1 MARKNLSGADKQHCE
16 AAWRI
21 AVGLAKASEL
31 EVVDYMIHVA
41 PKVYEEILAT
51 NEDFSAEGFIKLHT
65 RLFGNGKVAKG
76 KLLNILN
83 EALEFDFV
91 EIQIGSLVAIFSK
104 FIFALY
110 SNKSFSQGNLIT
122 CAVFFIKY
130 LQLLGF
136 DYLNAKPFERDS
148 LYFRLA
154 IEAGDIK
161 SLSKFIEN
169 FVFSKNNKLSINKS
183 FKNNSGSAKM
193 VSALLPSNTEI
204 AVLDAIKKNP
214 EITQEELAKQVKKSV
229 RTVKT
234 VTKDLSDKGFIT
246 RQNGKRYGRWIV
258 L

>member
-41 PKVYEEILAT
+41 PKVYEEILAV
-51 NEDFSAEGFIKLHT
+51 NENFSPEGFVTLHT
-65 RLFGNGKVAKG
+65 RLTGNEKSSKG

-83 EALEFDFV
+83 EALDFDFD
-91 EIQIGSLVAIFSK
+91 EIQIDALVEHFAK
-104 FIFALY
+104 FIYKLY
-110 SNKSFSQGNLIT
+110 SNKTFAQGNTIT

-148 LYFRLA
+148 LYFRFAL
-154 IEAGDIK
+154 ENGDTHALK
-161 SLSKFIEN
+161 NFISN
-169 FVFSKNNKLSINKS
+169 FIFDKKNKLAEPKSIRTTD
-183 FKNNSGSAKM
+183 
-193 VSALLPSNTEI
+193 TEI
-204 AVLDAIKKNP
+204 AVLKAIKKDPN
-214 EITQEELAKQVKKSV
+214 ITQEDLARQVKKSV

-234 VTKDLSDKGFIT
+234 ATKTLSDKGLIT
-246 RQNGKRYGRWIV
+246 RQNGKRYGKWVV